1 MSRLA
6 IRTAIPLISIALFT
20 ATALAPSTAWADEA
34 DDAFN
39 RGMQELGRGRYDAA
53 CDAFEE
59 AEQHG
64 GATMKTRYQ
73 LGRCNQERKRP
84 VAAHR
89 AFDDVARLATEAGD
103 DKRVAAA
110 RQRMKEVAAKIG
122 LLTIDVPA
130 NTAALPGLRIDRD
143 GEPVPP
149 RDFNR
154 PVAVEPGPHT
164 VTVSADGHQ
173 TLQLKV
179 TPVPA
184 GASAAVALPTLTTG
198 SGESTAEVPTAPAP
212 PEAAEAAPP
221 SSTTADEGPGRAS
234 PPLFWTGLAFV
245 IAGPLTAA
253 GGVYTYVEED
263 EKAIGVVGMVVG
275 GALLAVGIPFMV
287 IGGADAEPDAQA
299 ITLQPQIGPG
309 WVGLSGQF

>member
-6 IRTAIPLISIALFT
+6 TRTAIRLISIALFT
-20 ATALAPSTAWADEA
+20 STTLFPYAASADEA
-34 DDAFN
+34 GDAFN

-59 AEQHG
+59 AERHG

-73 LGRCNQERKRP
+73 LGRCNQERKQL

-103 DKRVAAA
+103 DKRAAAA
-110 RQRMKEVAAKIG
+110 RQRMKEVAPKIG

-130 NTAALPGLRIDRD
+130 ATADLPGLRVDRD

-149 RDFNR
+149 RDFDR
-154 PVAVEPGPHT
+154 PIAVEPGPHT
-164 VTVSADGHQ
+164 ITVAADGHE
-173 TLQLKV
+173 TLKLKV

-184 GASAAVALPTLTTG
+184 GSSAAVALPALTAG
-198 SGESTAEVPTAPAP
+198 GGESTTAAPAP
-212 PEAAEAAPP
+212 PEATESVAPP
-221 SSTTADEGPGRAS
+221 ATTSDEGPGRAS
-234 PPLFWTGLAFV
+234 PPLFWTGVAFV

-253 GGVYTYVEED
+253 GGVYTYIEEG
-263 EKAIGVVGMVVG
+263 EKEIGVVGMVVG

-287 IGGADAEPDAQA
+287 VGGADAEPDAQA
-299 ITLQPQIGPG
+299 ITLEPQIGPG
-309 WVGLSGQF
+309 WLGLSGQF